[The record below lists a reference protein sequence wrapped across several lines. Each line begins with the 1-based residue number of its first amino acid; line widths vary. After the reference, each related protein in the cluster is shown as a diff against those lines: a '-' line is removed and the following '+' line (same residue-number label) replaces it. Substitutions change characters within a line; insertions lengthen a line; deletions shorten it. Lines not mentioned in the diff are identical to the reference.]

1 MSGHRRSVAAG
12 GGAVASG
19 FFAHPFLRHTASVS
33 HATDLPSSTH
43 RDHRSVLV
51 PLGQAKI
58 LSHHHLG
65 VQDTASAMGGQV
77 ADDVG
82 ARVAAFGSHG
92 VYHCSA
98 RCGGLQANRSGEI
111 PSTLAP
117 MTEDLGTTVATTS
130 QQQRKTGA
138 RQLNLWPRTVR
149 DAPPLAVPRKS
160 GDVAKNLALACCAS
174 RMQQDAGCG
183 SKIEEP
189 VATAAPGPGRCPAK
203 QALAGV
209 PQAATAAAAKVREAV
224 AVPGGFA
231 TREYWEE
238 EYAKAKDAP
247 FEWCVCPGRGV
258 DVCVL

>member
-1 MSGHRRSVAAG
+1 
-12 GGAVASG
+12 
-19 FFAHPFLRHTASVS
+19 
-33 HATDLPSSTH
+33 
-43 RDHRSVLV
+43 
-51 PLGQAKI
+51 
-58 LSHHHLG
+58 
-65 VQDTASAMGGQV
+65 
-77 ADDVG
+77 
-82 ARVAAFGSHG
+82 
-92 VYHCSA
+92 
-98 RCGGLQANRSGEI
+98 
-111 PSTLAP
+111 

-174 RMQQDAGCG
+174 RMQHDAGCG

-189 VATAAPGPGRCPAK
+189 VATAAPGRGRRPAE

-209 PQAATAAAAKVREAV
+209 PQADTAATVPEAV

-258 DVCVL
+258 EVCVL